1 MLHIVHE
8 GSRRER
14 RQDAGVLTTAD
25 AADDVFSRGPSDIA
39 GSEETMKP
47 NLLMQ
52 TTALAVP
59 LALVAAAANAADL
72 VDTAKQ
78 TQGLAMFSK
87 AIEAAGMSEQLK
99 GEGPF
104 TVFAPSDDAF
114 MQLPQGALDELMQAN
129 NKAQLQSLLAQH
141 VIDGEAVAADDV
153 TGQQSEFAT
162 LEGDRLAVDGTS
174 QVVILVPA
182 GLEMGGGGQQQALTA
197 DRKTPLAE
205 GSDMPTT
212 QHQQEVLKSSP
223 DTEQRQTAEETSVPS
238 SEHQR
243 QAIRDGQQG
252 QSQQQAT
259 QSGQQTGLSQDQ
271 QQAAT
276 ARQKTPLAEGSDMP
290 TTEHQQEVLKSSP
303 GTEQRQTAEETS
315 VPSSEHQRQVIRD
328 GQQDQG
334 RGGQGVLREA
344 QVIEADIQTDN
355 GVIHVIDAVLVPQKV
370 LSTLEGGAAPGQ

>member
-1 MLHIVHE
+1 VLRIVHE

-78 TQGLAMFSK
+78 TQSLATFSK
-87 AIEAAGMSEQLK
+87 AIEAAGMNEQLK

-104 TVFAPSDDAF
+104 TVFAPSDEAF

-129 NKAQLQSLLAQH
+129 NKAQLHSLLAQH

-153 TGQQSEFAT
+153 SGQQSDFAT
-162 LEGDRLAVDGTS
+162 LEGDRLTVDGTS

-182 GLEMGGGGQQQALTA
+182 GLEMGGGQQ
-197 DRKTPLAE
+197 
-205 GSDMPTT
+205 
-212 QHQQEVLKSSP
+212 
-223 DTEQRQTAEETSVPS
+223 
-238 SEHQR
+238 
-243 QAIRDGQQG
+243 
-252 QSQQQAT
+252 T
-259 QSGQQTGLSQDQ
+259 QSGGHQAASDENPEAQASQQIARGAQRAGQ

-276 ARQKTPLAEGSDMP
+276 AQQETPLAEGSDMP
-290 TTEHQQEVLKSSP
+290 TTEHQQGVLRDTQ
-303 GTEQRQTAEETS
+303 GTEQRQTAEQTS

-328 GQQDQG
+328 GQQ
-334 RGGQGVLREA
+334 GQGGGGPGVQRQA
-344 QVIEADIQTDN
+344 QVTQADIQADN
-355 GVIHVIDAVLVPQKV
+355 GVIHVIDAVLVPPKV
-370 LSTLEGGAAPGQ
+370 LSTLEGSAAQRQ